1 MAWQTHR
8 EGRLAVG
15 RVRGERAA
23 ARVHDL
29 LCDIEAEAEIP
40 GCRFLVMPCSPE
52 GLEDERNT
60 SSGMGFPWLL
70 MSTTTS
76 GPSGCAFTTTAVPG
90 AACST
95 AFPAMLEMASAKR
108 SGSQVPV
115 TSPSTSSWMGAS
127 NSPRTCRHTSPRSVG
142 QTTDGHGGSVG
153 HERG

>member
-52 GLEDERNT
+52 GLEDERKHIFGN
-60 SSGMGFPWLL
+60 GLPLVADVDDNL
-70 MSTTTS
+70 R
-76 GPSGCAFTTTAVPG
+76 AVG
-90 AACST
+90 VR
-95 AFPAMLEMASAKR
+95 LHDDGR
-108 SGSQVPV
+108 SRRGVLDGVP
-115 TSPSTSSWMGAS
+115 
-127 NSPRTCRHTSPRSVG
+127 RY
-142 QTTDGHGGSVG
+142 
-153 HERG
+153 